1 MARTKRTWCSLA
13 LLTYSS
19 KFLPKERMVATGDLL
34 VNGTSYLGDAFIPEW
49 IDTIQA
55 LKQLDLGTV
64 LPGHGSAFTDMAKCH
79 TGAVFWHHLADS
91 IAGIASQQCSCHR
104 AGPRGFSESVR
115 SFSNKDGV

>member
-1 MARTKRTWCSLA
+1 MPI
-13 LLTYSS
+13 S
-19 KFLPKERMVATGDLL
+19 KQKLDAVSGVSAEELICVGAT
-34 VNGTSYLGDAFIPEW
+34 IPW
-49 IDTIQA
+49 AT
-55 LKQLDLGTV
+55 
-64 LPGHGSAFTDMAKCH
+64 AFTDMAKCH